1 MSRRTVALI
10 ASVVLAA
17 VAAVALISYVR
28 HVENQA
34 TVHRHPV
41 LVLVAKDTIP
51 QGTSAEDASSKGL
64 FTQENIPQQFV
75 PPNAVGDVA
84 QIKGQVAQVTIV
96 KGEQIVSS
104 RWGQPGTV
112 GTGLPIPNGNVAMSV
127 QVDLVPGVAGFV
139 QPGNLVSIIGHLDLQ
154 PLPGATGAS
163 ARTIHKVQFILQAIT
178 VLAIGPRQVAVQG
191 QPAQQ
196 QAANGAVIAT
206 LALTPSQA
214 EKLDFFIK
222 HGDIYFTLLPQ
233 GAKPT
238 TTSGRTQD
246 NAFS

>member
-17 VAAVALISYVR
+17 IAAVALISYVR
-28 HVENQA
+28 HVESSTTDKKQ
-34 TVHRHPV
+34 PV
-41 LVLVAKDTIP
+41 TVLVAKDTIP

-64 FTQENIPQQFV
+64 FVTEAIPKAFV
-75 PPNAVGDVA
+75 PPSAVGSVD
-84 QIKGQVAQVTIV
+84 QIKGQVSQVTIV
-96 KGEQIVSS
+96 KGETIVAS
-104 RWGQPGTV
+104 RWGAPGTV
-112 GTGLPIPNGNVAMSV
+112 GTGLPIPNGDVAMSV
-127 QVDLVPGVAGFV
+127 QVDQVPGVAGFV
-139 QPGNLVSIIGHLDLQ
+139 QPGNIISIIGHLDLS
-154 PLPGATGAS
+154 PLPGATGIN
-163 ARTIHKVQFILQAIT
+163 ARTIHRVQFILQAIT
-178 VLAIGPRQVAVQG
+178 VLAIGPRQVTVQG

-196 QAANGAVIAT
+196 QQAGGPIIAT